1 MSAEKHVMTEQHEP
15 RIAARQL
22 PTVLVLAGHDPTGGA
37 GLVADAEAAGAC
49 GAWPLT
55 IPTALTVQS
64 SADVSAVMPC
74 DPDAMRAMADALDE
88 FTVTAIKIGLIA
100 SLDSLDAVVDIVSRY
115 PGVPLVL
122 DPVLKA
128 GGGREL
134 SSAELRDAFRERLL
148 PRADILTPNRLELG
162 RLAGVAGDSDTD
174 RAVALL
180 SLGCQAVL
188 VTTTDDP
195 PTNSNHCQVVHT
207 LHTPDESRQWHW
219 PRLAG
224 SFHGSGCTLAAALA
238 ARLACG
244 ERLLPACEQAQ
255 AYTWETL
262 DHGWLPDPQRPMSQ
276 ALPRRLWR
284 HPEWRSRP

>member
-1 MSAEKHVMTEQHEP
+1 MLDDVTYTP
-15 RIAARQL
+15 RVTSRQL
-22 PTVLVLAGHDPTGGA
+22 PVVLVLAGHDPTSGA
-37 GLVADAEAAGAC
+37 GLVADAEAISAC

-74 DPDAMRAMADALDE
+74 DPDSMRAMAAALDE
-88 FTVTAIKIGLIA
+88 FSVAAIKVGLIA
-100 SLDSLDAVVDIVSRY
+100 SLESLDAVVDIVRRY
-115 PGVPLVL
+115 PGVPLVM

-134 SSAELRDAFRERLL
+134 SSVELRDAFRERLL
-148 PRADILTPNRLELG
+148 PRVDILTPNRLELA
-162 RLAGVAGDSDTD
+162 RLGGDEQHTDTD
-174 RAVALL
+174 RAIALL

-188 VTTTDDP
+188 VTATDDP
-195 PTNSNHCQVVHT
+195 LPGSERHQVIHT
-207 LHTPDESRQWHW
+207 LHTPDEGRQWHW
-219 PRLAG
+219 PRLPG
-224 SFHGSGCTLAAALA
+224 RFHGSGCTLAAALA

-255 AYTWETL
+255 AYAWETL
-262 DHGWLPDPQRPMSQ
+262 ENGWLPDPQRPHSQ

-284 HPEWRSRP
+284 HPGWSDHHGI